1 MTDHIRLTLDEA
13 RDLAIRVLETNGCDA
28 ANAAAIADNL
38 AAAERDVCESHGLF
52 RLPGYVASLR
62 EGIVDGKAVPSV
74 EQIAPGTVRVDA
86 KGGYAPLAI
95 RTGMPNLI
103 GLARTQGIA
112 GLALRN
118 IYHYAALWPEIEML
132 TDEGL
137 VGMAFTAAA
146 PMVAPAGGTRPF
158 FGTNPMAF
166 GFPRDGAPP
175 LVFDQASAFMARGD
189 VMIHARDGK
198 EVPIGCGI
206 DAAGNPTTDPNE
218 VLAGAQ
224 LPFGGYKGSAIAMMV
239 ELLAGG
245 LIGDLFSYEAG
256 RAGYLP
262 GGPPPGGE
270 LILAFDPA
278 RFGAG
283 DGLAAHVEDFFR
295 ELKSQGDIR
304 LPGERRHRNRLRTP
318 VEGIAVK
325 AELHAKILEL
335 LG

>member
-1 MTDHIRLTLDEA
+1 MTDHIRMTLDAA
-13 RDLAIRVLETNGCDA
+13 RDLAISVLEANGCDA
-28 ANAAAIADNL
+28 GNAAAIAENL
-38 AAAERDVCESHGLF
+38 VAAERDICESHGVF
-52 RLPGYVASLR
+52 RLPGYVTSLR
-62 EGIVDGKAVPSV
+62 TGKVDGKAIPGI
-74 EQIAPGTVRVDA
+74 EQIAPGIVRVDG
-86 KGGYAPLAI
+86 KGGFAPLAI
-95 RTGMPNLI
+95 RTGMPKLI
-103 GLARTQGIA
+103 DLARSQGIA

-118 IYHYAALWPEIEML
+118 IYHFAALWPEIEML
-132 TDEGL
+132 TDAGL
-137 VGMAFTAAA
+137 AGMAFTAAA

-175 LVFDQASAFMARGD
+175 LVFDQASAYMARGD
-189 VMIHARDGK
+189 VMIHAREGK

-206 DAAGNPTTDPNE
+206 DPAGNPTTDPNE

-224 LPFGGYKGSAIAMMV
+224 LSFGGYKGSAIALMV

-256 RAGYLP
+256 AKDNND

-283 DGLAAHVEDFFR
+283 DGLSAHVEDFFR

-318 VEGIAVK
+318 TEGIAVK

>member
-1 MTDHIRLTLDEA
+1 MTLDDA
-13 RDLAIRVLETNGCDA
+13 RDLAVRVLEANGCDA

-38 AAAERDVCESHGLF
+38 HAAERDVCESHGLF
-52 RLPGYVASLR
+52 RLPGYVDSLR
-62 EGIVDGKAVPSV
+62 SGTVDGKALPVA
-74 EQIAPGTVRVDA
+74 EQIAPGVVRVDG

-95 RTGMPNLI
+95 RTGMPKLI
-103 GLARTQGIA
+103 ELARSQGIA
-112 GLALRN
+112 GLAIRN
-118 IYHYAALWPEIEML
+118 IFHYAALWPEIEML
-132 TDEGL
+132 TDSGL
-137 VGMAFTAAA
+137 AGMAFTAAA

-189 VMIHARDGK
+189 VMIHAREGK
-198 EVPIGCGI
+198 EVPLGCGI
-206 DAAGNPTTDPNE
+206 DAEGNPTTDPNE
-218 VLAGAQ
+218 VLKGAQ
-224 LPFGGYKGSAIAMMV
+224 LPFGGYKGSAIALMV

-256 RAGYLP
+256 RTDYRE

-304 LPGERRHRNRLRTP
+304 LPGERRHRNRARTP
-318 VEGIAVK
+318 SEGIEVK
-325 AELHAKILEL
+325 AVLHAKILEL